1 MPEDARCEM
10 MKGNIAL
17 DGGKQTGM
25 GHCISERHSAVDDFF
40 LGAATVIP
48 HSCGSFLF
56 FEKKLFC
63 DGGKK
68 GRMGHYIS
76 KRCKKAPEK

>member
-1 MPEDARCEM
+1 MPEDAKCEM

-40 LGAATVIP
+40 SW
-48 HSCGSFLF
+48 SCDCNPTQLRLLF
-56 FEKKLFC
+56 VF
-63 DGGKK
+63 
-68 GRMGHYIS
+68 
-76 KRCKKAPEK
+76 